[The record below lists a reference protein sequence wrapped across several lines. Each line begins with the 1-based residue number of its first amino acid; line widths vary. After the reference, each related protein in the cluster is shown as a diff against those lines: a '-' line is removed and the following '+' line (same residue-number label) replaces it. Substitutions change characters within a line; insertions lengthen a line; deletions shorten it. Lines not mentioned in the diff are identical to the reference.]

1 MGKQAF
7 LKGKINLITIL
18 NYFKKSIDIMKE

>member
-1 MGKQAF
+1 MGKQAL